1 MDATGLVVALRD
13 HIVDGEVVETQTECI
28 DLEEGED
35 EIWDE
40 LASAIGALGGSALGV
55 EPVHRPDNGL
65 TGLETWLWYSDP
77 SQVGRDRGD
86 LGRTGHRDW
95 MEMTALVCASTSW
108 SSRAIRSRSCS
119 TSRAASRSR

>member
-1 MDATGLVVALRD
+1 ME
-13 HIVDGEVVETQTECI
+13 EVIETKTECI

-40 LASAIGALGGSALGV
+40 LASASVGGSALGV
-55 EPVHRPDNGL
+55 EPVHGPDNGL
-65 TGLETWLWYSDP
+65 TELETWLWYSDP

-95 MEMTALVCASTSW
+95 MEMIAMVFASTSW
-108 SSRAIRSRSCS
+108 SSRAVRSRSCS
-119 TSRAASRSR
+119 TSRAASRSG